1 MSIPSVFR
9 KVDLTCRG
17 PPFSQVART
26 MSTEFD
32 GFGVSGGSFWPQVW
46 RPDGILQDPGSSHA
60 KCHENDAQMAARGR
74 LWEHIWGLRG
84 LLGRPWAEFAR
95 HFGGCGHYFRRF
107 LEKSEIL
114 RFRCPSHVELLLLA
128 VWATKLELLG
138 HKSRARAAQSRLG
151 RASQRGRDSQVR
163 PVGAVWLSELW
174 KSSETVAPQPKT
186 KSSQSTKSV

>member
-9 KVDLTCRG
+9 KMDLTCRG

-60 KCHENDAQMAARGR
+60 KCYENDAKIAARGR
-74 LWEHIWGLRG
+74 LWEHIRALKG
-84 LLGRPWAEFAR
+84 LLGKPRAQFAR
-95 HFGGCGHYFRRF
+95 DVGGCGRHFRRF

-114 RFRCPSHVELLLLA
+114 RFRCLSHVELLLLA
-128 VWATKLELLG
+128 VWATKVELLG
-138 HKSRARAAQSRLG
+138 HKSRAQAAKSRLG
-151 RASQRGRDSQVR
+151 RAS
-163 PVGAVWLSELW
+163 
-174 KSSETVAPQPKT
+174 
-186 KSSQSTKSV
+186 